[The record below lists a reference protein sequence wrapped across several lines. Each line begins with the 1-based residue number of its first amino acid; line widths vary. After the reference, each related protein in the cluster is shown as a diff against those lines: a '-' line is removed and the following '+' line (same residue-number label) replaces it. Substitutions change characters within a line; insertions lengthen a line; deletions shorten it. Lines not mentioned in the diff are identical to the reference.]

1 VAAATQ
7 QGVEDGITITAWQR
21 ESRKETLW
29 MLRER
34 GEMLVQIN
42 ISRFSLSLSLSVSL
56 SLSLSLAPATPK
68 SKSCNSGNIFTD
80 HLA

>member
-1 VAAATQ
+1 VEAATQ
-7 QGVEDGITITAWQR
+7 RGVEDVTTITAWQR

-42 ISRFSLSLSLSVSL
+42 ISRFSLSPSVSVSL
-56 SLSLSLAPATPK
+56 SVAPATPR
-68 SKSCNSGNIFTD
+68 SKSCNSGSLFTG